1 MHALERTA
9 EGRQFV
15 ADVRDFLE
23 HYGQR
28 AARILVSDPSWIEDP
43 KPVFI
48 NLREYAAQPDRDLA
62 GEQRERTQEQERLV
76 ADVRHGSGLPGGAG
90 PPIRLLLKAA
100 QEASVLHLRT

>member
-48 NLREYAAQPDRDLA
+48 TCEYAAQPDRDLA

-76 ADVRHGSGLPGGAG
+76 ADVRHGSRTTRRRWPANSTSISKLPGSF
-90 PPIRLLLKAA
+90 R
-100 QEASVLHLRT
+100 STLRT